1 MAAFGIP
8 YDQCRWRD
16 VSTLSGGEQKRLVLE
31 SLLRGTDGVLL
42 LDEPD
47 NYLDVPGKR
56 WLEQQLA
63 ATPKTVLLV
72 SHDRELLAACAQ
84 RIVTVEDRHVWV
96 HGGGF
101 SGYAQARAD
110 RISRLEELRRRWDE
124 EHEKLKELV
133 RAYRQKASYNSD
145 MASRL
150 QAAVTRLRR
159 FEEEGPP
166 QEAPREQNVKM
177 RLRGG
182 RTGKR
187 AVICENL
194 VLTGNTS
201 SFGTEIWFDDRV
213 AILGA
218 NGSGKSTFLRLLAG
232 EQVPHEGQSRLGA
245 RVVPGFFAQTHARP
259 DLAGRAPVEILMT
272 EHALLINEAM
282 SALARYELQSCARQ
296 PFGTLSGGQQARL
309 QILLLELAGSTLLL
323 LDEPTDNLDLPS
335 AEALQQGLE
344 SYQGTVLAVTHDRWF
359 ARSFERFLIFTSD
372 GNVREATE
380 PAWDWIRGG
389 GRRRLSRR
397 LGCRSRSRSGRR
409 PGVRCRTRCSAG
421 RRARAA
427 GRSPCRTARQPGWA
441 PGRTRTPARPER
453 GRAGCWRRL
462 LLRAP
467 AAAAGRC
474 ATWTALTVRRH
485 ALLSRGLLGGRLLG
499 LLGRRLLRP
508 EGAGQP
514 EPGPEE
520 RPVDSGAALGHA
532 LARAERHLA
541 LGVVLEAAGQL
552 GVARVLGK
560 LLELLL
566 VLGGEVDVEVA
577 HPGQLHAVG
586 DELAVGRL
594 DGGLLDL
601 RRVRHQAQDR
611 PPVADDLRG
620 DVGPQHLQQ
629 LVAHPAGD
637 PLVVGD
643 VTVEVRLVTSR
654 TGSATRS
661 A

>member
-1 MAAFGIP
+1 VASWGHVEVAHVSHVLPDGRTLLDDVSFRVGEGNTAALVGPNGAGKTTLLRMVAGDLLPQSGTVASSGGLGVMRQFIGAKPDLTPMVRDLLLSVSAPRIREAAARLDAAELAMMERDDERTQLRYADALAEWGEAGGYEAEVHWDACTVTALGIP

-16 VSTLSGGEQKRLVLE
+16 VGTLSGGEQKRLVLE
-31 SLLRGTDGVLL
+31 SLLRGPDGVLL

-101 SGYAQARAD
+101 GGYAQARLD
-110 RISRLEELRRRWDE
+110 RSSRLEERRRRWDE
-124 EHEKLKELV
+124 EHDKLKELV
-133 RAYRQKASYNSD
+133 RTYRQKASYNSD

-166 QEAPREQNVKM
+166 ELAPKEQNVRM

-187 AVICENL
+187 AVICEEL
-194 VLTGNTS
+194 VLTGNTNA
-201 SFGTEIWFDDRV
+201 FGAEIWFEDRV
-213 AILGA
+213 AILGG

-232 EQVPHEGQSRLGA
+232 EPVPHEGQARLGA
-245 RVVPGFFAQTHARP
+245 RVVPGLFAQTHARP
-259 DLAGRAPVEILMT
+259 DLAGRGPAEILMT

-359 ARSFERFLIFTSD
+359 ARSFERFLIFTPD
-372 GNVREATE
+372 GNVRESTD
-380 PAWDWIRGG
+380 PVWD
-389 GRRRLSRR
+389 
-397 LGCRSRSRSGRR
+397 
-409 PGVRCRTRCSAG
+409 
-421 RRARAA
+421 
-427 GRSPCRTARQPGWA
+427 
-441 PGRTRTPARPER
+441 
-453 GRAGCWRRL
+453 
-462 LLRAP
+462 
-467 AAAAGRC
+467 
-474 ATWTALTVRRH
+474 
-485 ALLSRGLLGGRLLG
+485 
-499 LLGRRLLRP
+499 
-508 EGAGQP
+508 
-514 EPGPEE
+514 
-520 RPVDSGAALGHA
+520 
-532 LARAERHLA
+532 
-541 LGVVLEAAGQL
+541 
-552 GVARVLGK
+552 
-560 LLELLL
+560 
-566 VLGGEVDVEVA
+566 
-577 HPGQLHAVG
+577 
-586 DELAVGRL
+586 
-594 DGGLLDL
+594 
-601 RRVRHQAQDR
+601 
-611 PPVADDLRG
+611 
-620 DVGPQHLQQ
+620 
-629 LVAHPAGD
+629 
-637 PLVVGD
+637 
-643 VTVEVRLVTSR
+643 
-654 TGSATRS
+654 
-661 A
+661 